1 MFLCCGSSL
10 TILQKAF
17 RQNAKFGLFFF
28 CSHFKSDEEV
38 AFSQKKP
45 QSSKHSS
52 GAVKLSFDETDGNFC
67 RKYENLFS
75 KIGKGKKIYVLF
87 RKKLLKTFP
96 RTRRIPFR
104 QTWRSVF
111 AEKPK
116 YFLVNEMQWSK
127 RLILSKKSFFPQNV
141 PLVT

>member
-1 MFLCCGSSL
+1 MVAVWQSYKKLSG
-10 TILQKAF
+10 KM
-17 RQNAKFGLFFF
+17 QNLVCFF

-127 RLILSKKSFFPQNV
+127 RLILSKKVFFLKTFIWSPRHQIY
-141 PLVT
+141 